1 MVVKKALLE
10 QLESFEEDMKWL
22 SKHYESLKQTYP
34 DQYVAMLH
42 RVVVD
47 HGADLKKL
55 MRRLE
60 AKYPGKSGNIAVE
73 YIAAKKVDLIL

>member
-10 QLESFEEDMKWL
+10 QLESFEADMKWL
-22 SKHYESLKQTYP
+22 SQHYESLRQRYP
-34 DQYVAMLH
+34 DQYVAVLH

-47 HGADLKKL
+47 HDADLKKL

-60 AKYPGKSGNIAVE
+60 AKYPGKSGSMAVE